1 MKGSN
6 LNTGN
11 TKFLFSFIVVLG
23 IALIGFY
30 NYSLIQHTSKL
41 EHLVKFLEAQKLK
54 VVQPSSE
61 NVTVAINKELH
72 DTAASRQGMHAKA
85 QTIRR
90 INEKYLKPCAVNLSS
105 GMLSLF
111 LRLYIYEKKVFFV
124 VVFFCCCCFETI

>member
-54 VVQPSSE
+54 VVQPSSD
-61 NVTVAINKELH
+61 NVTVAINKELR
-72 DTAASRQGMHAKA
+72 DTAASRQGMYAETQPK
-85 QTIRR
+85 RR

-105 GMLSLF
+105 GMLSLSII
-111 LRLYIYEKKVFFV
+111 LR
-124 VVFFCCCCFETI
+124 